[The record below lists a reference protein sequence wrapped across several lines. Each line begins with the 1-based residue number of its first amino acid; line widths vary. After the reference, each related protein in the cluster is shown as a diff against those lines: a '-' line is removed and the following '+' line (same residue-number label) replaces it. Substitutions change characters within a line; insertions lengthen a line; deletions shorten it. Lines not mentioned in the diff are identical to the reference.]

1 MRAFDTEEK
10 DKAKSLLIQILNHTD
25 INNELE
31 HNGIKGYNDLPT
43 TIS

>member
-10 DKAKSLLIQILNHTD
+10 DKAKSLLIIRTLMQNKHAQLRYD
-25 INNELE
+25 
-31 HNGIKGYNDLPT
+31 GVKGYNDLPT